1 MSAIEEAADIQ
12 ALVKTGFG
20 SLDGAAYVLLRIA
33 DPAAARNWLRGLEIA
48 SVAAIEAAKLNSALQ
63 IAFTAAGLRRLGLDD
78 GTIATFAPEFV
89 EGLAGS
95 ERRSH
100 RLGDAGADAPE
111 HWDWGHADAEPHVL
125 IAVFAAM
132 TAIDDEATAIAAAA
146 IKAGCALLRINRT
159 SDMAGREPF
168 GFADGLS
175 QPALDWSGAIKPGG
189 AVDRDFRNG
198 IAAGE
203 VLLGHPNEYGL
214 IAESPT
220 IDAAA
225 DGADQLPP
233 AADGRRDLG
242 RNGSYLIYRQLAQ
255 DVRGFWRW
263 TRETAGAN
271 AVALAETMV
280 GRRMNGL
287 PLPGLEPSE
296 IGGIDDPDNAFLFAS
311 DREGAVCPIGSHIRR
326 ANPRT
331 GDDPQGRHGFLADL
345 ISSLGLTGSAGA
357 DAIASARFH
366 RILRR
371 GREYGDWIDPEDA
384 AAPDAP
390 DPNSGLHF
398 ICLNANIARQFEFVQ
413 GAWIASAKFAGLSGE
428 QDPLLGNRLPFP
440 ADQPTDA
447 FSYRDN
453 AGHPCI
459 ASGLP
464 RFVTVKG
471 GAYFFL
477 PGLRALK
484 WLLGDAS

>member
-1 MSAIEEAADIQ
+1 MRAIDEAADIQ

-20 SLDGAAYVLLRIA
+20 SLDGAAYVLLRIG
-33 DPAAARNWLRGLEIA
+33 DPAAARRWLRGLEIA
-48 SVAAIEAAKLNSALQ
+48 SVAAIAGGKLASALQ
-63 IAFTAAGLRRLGLDD
+63 IAFTAAGLRQLGLD
-78 GTIATFAPEFV
+78 GATIAGFAPEFV

-100 RLGDAGADAPE
+100 RLGDAGDDAPE
-111 HWDWGHADAEPHVL
+111 HWEWGHDDAEPHVL
-125 IAVFAAM
+125 IAVFTPMA
-132 TAIDDEATAIAAAA
+132 AIDDAATALAGAA
-146 IKAGCALLRINRT
+146 ITAGCTLLRINRT

-175 QPALDWSGAIKPGG
+175 QPALDWDGAIRPGG
-189 AVDRDFRNG
+189 AVDRDYRNG

-214 IAESPT
+214 IAEGPT
-220 IDAAA
+220 IDATTA
-225 DGADQLPP
+225 GADRLPLAP
-233 AADGRRDLG
+233 DGKRDLG
-242 RNGSYLIYRQLAQ
+242 RNGSYLVYRQLAQ

-263 TRETAGAN
+263 TRATAGAN

-280 GRRMNGL
+280 GRRMDGL
-287 PLPGLEPSE
+287 PLPGLPLSP
-296 IGGIDDPDNAFLFAS
+296 IAGIDDPNNAFLYRS
-311 DREGAVCPIGSHIRR
+311 DGEGAVCPIGSHIRR
-326 ANPRT
+326 ANPRS
-331 GDDPQGRHGFLADL
+331 GDDPQGRHGFAADL
-345 ISSLGLTGSAGA
+345 LSSLGLTGSAGA

-371 GREYGDWIDPEDA
+371 GREYGDWLDPEA
-384 AAPDAP
+384 AAEPDAP
-390 DPNSGLHF
+390 DPMSGLHF
-398 ICLNANIARQFEFVQ
+398 LCLNANLARQFEFVQ
-413 GAWIASAKFAGLSGE
+413 GAWIASAKFGGMSGE
-428 QDPLLGNRLPFP
+428 QDPLLGNRRPFP

-447 FSYRDN
+447 FSYRDK

-477 PGLRALK
+477 PGMKALG
-484 WLLGDAS
+484 WLLGEH